1 MKPFYRVSTKPKSEM
16 SLNLDEEFEK
26 KVVKNKPWFLI
37 MNKPNISK
45 ESIIFSDKKSGAKA
59 IINSHGMISYE
70 ELILLKDEIDA
81 VRTIAIA
88 CGMLKLAKVVYFES
102 KTPFLFSF
110 EMKNIKNKKVM
121 ESQELNIFGSIE
133 SEADNILVERSVEF
147 DKNFDPYNF
156 VLFLMMEVLDKIK
169 CPIDEEALKK
179 EIRNAVQVLDNPL
192 MFAIKTIQQ

>member
-37 MNKPNISK
+37 MNKPDISK
-45 ESIIFSDKKSGAKA
+45 ESIIFSDKKSGARV

-102 KTPFLFSF
+102 RTPFLFSF

-133 SEADNILVERSVEF
+133 SEADNVLVERSVEF
-147 DKNFDPYNF
+147 DKNFDSYEF
-156 VLFLMMEVLDKIK
+156 VFSLMMEVLDKIK
-169 CPIDEEALKK
+169 CPIDEDALKK
-179 EIRNAVQVLDNPL
+179 EIRNAIQVLDNPL
-192 MFAIKTIQQ
+192 MFAIKTSQQ